1 MRQAWGLLEVAGN
14 GPVLAGSE
22 APGWLMGPQ
31 STRTSRTVF
40 GALDLV
46 MKNSPWKNSL
56 GKISM
61 SQAL

>member
-1 MRQAWGLLEVAGN
+1 MRQARGLLEVAGN

-31 STRTSRTVF
+31 STGTSHTVF

-46 MKNSPWKNSL
+46 MKNSP
-56 GKISM
+56 
-61 SQAL
+61 